1 MDIDVDAVFV
11 LSVRSFTERIQHIE
25 RHFAEQG
32 VNFEF
37 IFDYDPQELTADCVD
52 EYFGESDM
60 GSAHKSLVMKH
71 IQAWHLGLER
81 GCGKILVFEDDAIL
95 VNNFAHQF
103 HGIKAD
109 LAKLDAGYLVFLGG
123 SDTKVPDDFFLQKGP
138 LIRLPI
144 ATAEGYLCDA
154 ESMRRRISWLKA
166 HKVRLPADHLI
177 RHIDE
182 ACGTPQY
189 WLDSP
194 LVQQGSVFGMF
205 DTYLD
210 DHRKKHS
217 RYYNYLRYRWNQF
230 GRRQLRKWIVKLK
243 YLVQVK

>member
-1 MDIDVDAVFV
+1 MDLDVDAVFV
-11 LSVRSFTERIQHIE
+11 LSVRSFTERIRHIE

-37 IFDYDPQELTADCVD
+37 IFDYDPAELTADCVE
-52 EYFGESDM
+52 EYFGDSDM
-60 GSAHKSLVMKH
+60 GPAHKSLVMKH
-71 IQAWHLGLER
+71 IQAWRLGLER

-95 VNNFAHQF
+95 VKNFGNQLHR
-103 HGIKAD
+103 IKTD

-154 ESMRRRISWLKA
+154 ESMRRRINWLKEHNA
-166 HKVRLPADHLI
+166 RIPADHLI
-177 RHIDE
+177 RQIDE
-182 ACGTPQY
+182 ACGTLHY
-189 WLDSP
+189 WMESP
-194 LVQQGSVFGMF
+194 LVQQGSVFGKF
-205 DTYLD
+205 ETYLD

-217 RYYNYLRYRWNQF
+217 RDYNYFRYRLNQF
-230 GRRQLRKWIVKLK
+230 GRRKLRKWIVRLK
-243 YLVQVK
+243 YSMRMK

>member
-1 MDIDVDAVFV
+1 MGLDVDAVFV
-11 LSVRSFTERIQHIE
+11 LSVRSFTERIRHIE

-52 EYFGESDM
+52 EYFGDSDM
-60 GSAHKSLVMKH
+60 GPAHKSLVMKH
-71 IQAWHLGLER
+71 IQAWRLGLER

-95 VNNFAHQF
+95 VNNFTHQL
-103 HGIKAD
+103 HRIRAD

-144 ATAEGYLCDA
+144 ATTEGYLCDA
-154 ESMRRRISWLKA
+154 ESMRRRINWLKE
-166 HKVRLPADHLI
+166 HKARTPSDHLI
-177 RHIDE
+177 RQIDE
-182 ACGTPQY
+182 ACGTPHY
-189 WLDSP
+189 WLEAA